1 MTAETMYPVSS
12 DPTLDP
18 PHAVGQ
24 HDCGNDHSD
33 EAEEDQQV
41 EWHNVSIESLA
52 STLR

>member
-1 MTAETMYPVSS
+1 MSS

-24 HDCGNDHSD
+24 HKRGDDHPD
-33 EAEEDQQV
+33 EAEQDEQV
-41 EWHNVSIESLA
+41 EWHKVSIESPA